1 MEPTFPRI
9 RRSFK
14 PRAASFWTDFF
25 TNVHA
30 SPCSGSGHVIR
41 TVALGMVCLAGLGAI
56 AVAAKKLTPPPRPE
70 VVVPA
75 VSNNKADR
83 LPTIISQTDTQPD
96 AERAAT
102 AENAEKV
109 DVAYVPSVDQNAPNP
124 RPTAA
129 RLAASQDSA
138 PARDPDIAP
147 RHRHER
153 HHVRA
158 RTERRRSIARQKM
171 PPADPPPAQ
180 VSELKECRTDGL
192 HPLMRQ
198 LNLSP
203 QC

>member
-1 MEPTFPRI
+1 MEPTFARI

-25 TNVHA
+25 PNVHA
-30 SPCSGSGHVIR
+30 SPCSGSGQVIR

-56 AVAAKKLTPPPRPE
+56 AVAAKKSTPPPRPE

-83 LPTIISQTDTQPD
+83 LPTIISQTETQPD

-102 AENAEKV
+102 TEKM
-109 DVAYVPSVDQNAPNP
+109 DVAYVASADQNAPNP
-124 RPTAA
+124 RPAA
-129 RLAASQDSA
+129 TQDSA
-138 PARDPDIAP
+138 SARDHDIAP

-158 RTERRRSIARQKM
+158 RTRRAIARQKVR
-171 PPADPPPAQ
+171 PADPPPAQ

>member
-14 PRAASFWTDFF
+14 PRVASFWTDFF
-25 TNVHA
+25 PNVRT
-30 SPCSGSGHVIR
+30 SPCSGSGQVIR

-56 AVAAKKLTPPPRPE
+56 AVAAKKSTPPPRPE
-70 VVVPA
+70 VIVPA

-102 AENAEKV
+102 AEKV
-109 DVAYVPSVDQNAPNP
+109 DVAYVASADQNAP
-124 RPTAA
+124 RPAAA
-129 RLAASQDSA
+129 RPAATQDSA
-138 PARDPDIAP
+138 SARDPDIAP

-158 RTERRRSIARQKM
+158 RTERRRAIAKPKVR
-171 PPADPPPAQ
+171 PADPPPAQ

>member
-25 TNVHA
+25 PNVHA
-30 SPCSGSGHVIR
+30 SPCSGSGQVIR

-56 AVAAKKLTPPPRPE
+56 AVAAKKSTPPPRPE

-83 LPTIISQTDTQPD
+83 LPTIISQADTQTD

-102 AENAEKV
+102 AEKV
-109 DVAYVPSVDQNAPNP
+109 DVAYVASADQNAPNP
-124 RPTAA
+124 RPAAA
-129 RLAASQDSA
+129 RPAATQDSA
-138 PARDPDIAP
+138 SARDPDIAP

-158 RTERRRSIARQKM
+158 RTERRRAIAKPKVR
-171 PPADPPPAQ
+171 PADPPPAQ